1 MLWNQYACISR
12 YINGDYVMTNMDIVT
27 RGDDEKIAYLEME
40 NMAVMRD
47 NRVLANLILK
57 QEKLI
62 ERLKRKAIEI

>member
-40 NMAVMRD
+40 NLAVMRD

>member
-27 RGDDEKIAYLEME
+27 RGDNEKIAYLEME
-40 NMAVMRD
+40 NLAVMRD

>member
-1 MLWNQYACISR
+1 
-12 YINGDYVMTNMDIVT
+12 MTMDIVT